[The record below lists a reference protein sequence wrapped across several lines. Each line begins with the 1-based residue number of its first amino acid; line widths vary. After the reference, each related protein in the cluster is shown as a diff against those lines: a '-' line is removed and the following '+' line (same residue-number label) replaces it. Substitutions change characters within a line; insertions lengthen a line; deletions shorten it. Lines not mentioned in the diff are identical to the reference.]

1 MNSYMVAVIRR
12 ELVLVE
18 NAEDEADAIRQ
29 VDMHYP
35 SYEGIEI
42 AHEIDPRTAMARVIV
57 DAIV

>member
-1 MNSYMVAVIRR
+1 MNAYMVAVIRR

-35 SYEGIEI
+35 SHDGIEI
-42 AHEIDPRTAMARVIV
+42 DHGIDPRTAMARVIA